1 MHSIFDY
8 LYWRGDLGF
17 DESPL
22 NEVDSLILAR
32 FSYMPMEMIG
42 LQNLSKEKVVSL
54 KEIASLIISK
64 MKEIPEEKRVFL
76 NKQDIHLL
84 EALSSSE
91 RFSSLGV
98 FAFRYELDDETQT
111 QFCAV
116 SLKLGS
122 KTGPDIFVAFR
133 GTDNTLIGWK
143 EDCNMGFICPV
154 PAQVLA
160 AEYLDEIASCSS
172 FMGTSGYEM
181 SCATPCINKSFIN
194 KPCINKPN
202 IIVAGHSKG
211 GNLAVYAASF
221 CSSAAQKRIVHVYNF
236 DGPGFDAKVLSRPEY
251 QRICER
257 TTTFVPQS
265 SVVGMLL
272 GHEEP
277 YIVIHSEQSGLMQHD
292 LYSWCIERM
301 GFECLEKV
309 TDGSRFVD
317 ATLKSWIAGMDYSQR
332 EGLVDAAYEVL
343 SKTNART
350 LRDLGSNW
358 LSNSVAIMSSIGA
371 LDESSRAVALQALK
385 ALVKCAGA
393 TMALKTRHNDT
404 PHSETCPNEACPNE
418 TSPNEACFN
427 EVDCSVCMETC
438 K

>member
-42 LQNLSKEKVVSL
+42 LQNLSKEKVLPL
-54 KEIASLIISK
+54 KEVASLIISK

-84 EALSSSE
+84 EALSNSE

-122 KTGPDIFVAFR
+122 KTGPDTFIAFR

-160 AEYLDEIASCSS
+160 AEYLDE
-172 FMGTSGYEM
+172 T
-181 SCATPCINKSFIN
+181 
-194 KPCINKPN
+194 
-202 IIVAGHSKG
+202 
-211 GNLAVYAASF
+211 
-221 CSSAAQKRIVHVYNF
+221 
-236 DGPGFDAKVLSRPEY
+236 
-251 QRICER
+251 
-257 TTTFVPQS
+257 
-265 SVVGMLL
+265 
-272 GHEEP
+272 
-277 YIVIHSEQSGLMQHD
+277 
-292 LYSWCIERM
+292 
-301 GFECLEKV
+301 
-309 TDGSRFVD
+309 
-317 ATLKSWIAGMDYSQR
+317 
-332 EGLVDAAYEVL
+332 
-343 SKTNART
+343 
-350 LRDLGSNW
+350 
-358 LSNSVAIMSSIGA
+358 
-371 LDESSRAVALQALK
+371 
-385 ALVKCAGA
+385 
-393 TMALKTRHNDT
+393 
-404 PHSETCPNEACPNE
+404 
-418 TSPNEACFN
+418 
-427 EVDCSVCMETC
+427 
-438 K
+438 

>member
-17 DESPL
+17 DKSPL

-42 LQNLSKEKVVSL
+42 LQNLSKEKVLPL
-54 KEIASLIISK
+54 KEVASLIISK

-84 EALSSSE
+84 EALSNSE

-160 AEYLDEIASCSS
+160 AEYLDEIASCSTS
-172 FMGTSGYEM
+172 TVTSGCEM
-181 SCATPCINKSFIN
+181 SCTAPCINKSFIN
-194 KPCINKPN
+194 KPCINKPD

-236 DGPGFDAKVLSRPEY
+236 DGPGFDTKVLSKPEY

-272 GHEEP
+272 GHEES

-292 LYSWCIERM
+292 LYSWCIERT

-393 TMALKTRHNDT
+393 TMALKTHHGDPNGET
-404 PHSETCPNEACPNE
+404 PHSDSSYNEA
-418 TSPNEACFN
+418 
-427 EVDCSVCMETC
+427 DCNA
-438 K
+438 

>member
-1 MHSIFDY
+1 MQSSFPGSSSRSAMHSIFDY

-42 LQNLSKEKVVSL
+42 LQALPNEKVIPL
-54 KEIASLIISK
+54 KEVASLIVSNIR
-64 MKEIPEEKRVFL
+64 EVAEEKRVFL
-76 NKQDIHLL
+76 NKQDINLL
-84 EALSSSE
+84 EALSNSE

-98 FAFRYELDDETQT
+98 FAFRYELEDETQT

-116 SLKLGS
+116 SLKLDCQ
-122 KTGPDIFVAFR
+122 KGPSTFVAFR
-133 GTDNTLIGWK
+133 GTDNTLVGWK

-160 AEYLDEIASCSS
+160 SRYLNEVASIQ
-172 FMGTSGYEM
+172 GV
-181 SCATPCINKSFIN
+181 SCEPD
-194 KPCINKPN
+194 
-202 IIVAGHSKG
+202 IIVSGHSKG

-221 CSSAAQKRIVHVYNF
+221 CSSKVQKRIAHVYNF
-236 DGPGFDAKVLSRPEY
+236 DGPGFDAKVLSKPEY
-251 QRICER
+251 KRICER

-292 LYSWCIERM
+292 LYSWCIDRT

-317 ATLKSWIAGMDYSQR
+317 ATLKSWIAGMDYSQK

-350 LRDLGSNW
+350 LRELGSNW
-358 LSNSVAIMSSIGA
+358 LQNSVAIMSSIGA
-371 LDESSRAVALQALK
+371 LDESSRTVALQALK

-393 TMALKTRHNDT
+393 TMALKTHHGGVAYNEGT
-404 PHSETCPNEACPNE
+404 SNEASAAILQNSQEASDC
-418 TSPNEACFN
+418 TSEQR
-427 EVDCSVCMETC
+427 
-438 K
+438 

>member
-42 LQNLSKEKVVSL
+42 LQNLSKEKVVPL
-54 KEIASLIISK
+54 KEVASLIISK

-84 EALSSSE
+84 EALSNSE

-160 AEYLDEIASCSS
+160 AEYLDEIASCSN
-172 FMGTSGYEM
+172 FMGTSGYET
-181 SCATPCINKSFIN
+181 SCTAPCTH
-194 KPCINKPN
+194 KPD

-292 LYSWCIERM
+292 LYSWCIERT

-371 LDESSRAVALQALK
+371 LDESSRTVALQALK

-393 TMALKTRHNDT
+393 TMALKTHHGDPHGET
-404 PHSETCPNEACPNE
+404 PHSDSSYNEA
-418 TSPNEACFN
+418 
-427 EVDCSVCMETC
+427 DCNA
-438 K
+438 

>member
-42 LQNLSKEKVVSL
+42 LQNLSKEKVVPL
-54 KEIASLIISK
+54 KEVASLIISR

-84 EALSSSE
+84 ETLSNSE

-160 AEYLDEIASCSS
+160 AEYLDEIASCSTS
-172 FMGTSGYEM
+172 TVTSGYET
-181 SCATPCINKSFIN
+181 SCTAPCINKSFIN
-194 KPCINKPN
+194 KPCINKPD

-236 DGPGFDAKVLSRPEY
+236 DGPGFDAKVLSPPEY

-292 LYSWCIERM
+292 LYSWCIERT

-358 LSNSVAIMSSIGA
+358 LPNSVAIMSSIGA
-371 LDESSRAVALQALK
+371 LDESSRTVALQALK

-393 TMALKTRHNDT
+393 TMALKTHHGDPHGET
-404 PHSETCPNEACPNE
+404 PHSDSSYNEA
-418 TSPNEACFN
+418 
-427 EVDCSVCMETC
+427 DCNA
-438 K
+438 

>member
-42 LQNLSKEKVVSL
+42 LQALAKEKAVPL
-54 KEIASLIISK
+54 KEVASLIISK
-64 MKEIPEEKRVFL
+64 MKDMPEEKRVFL

-116 SLKLGS
+116 SLRLDS
-122 KTGPDIFVAFR
+122 RTEPRVFVAFR

-160 AEYLDEIASCSS
+160 AEYLDEIASCSNCTE
-172 FMGTSGYEM
+172 TSGYDK
-181 SCATPCINKSFIN
+181 SCTSPDIHS
-194 KPCINKPN
+194 PD

-292 LYSWCIERM
+292 LYSWCIERT

-358 LSNSVAIMSSIGA
+358 LSNSVAIMSSIGT

-393 TMALKTRHNDT
+393 TMALKTHHGDPHGET
-404 PHSETCPNEACPNE
+404 PHSDSSYNEA
-418 TSPNEACFN
+418 
-427 EVDCSVCMETC
+427 DCNA
-438 K
+438 

>member
-1 MHSIFDY
+1 MQSSFHGSSSKSAMHSIFDY

-22 NEVDSLILAR
+22 NEVDFLILAR

-42 LQNLSKEKVVSL
+42 LQSLPKEKVLPL
-54 KEIASLIISK
+54 KEVASLIISK
-64 MKEIPEEKRVFL
+64 TGEVAEEKRVFL
-76 NKQDIHLL
+76 NNQDMHLL
-84 EALSSSE
+84 EALSKSK

-116 SLKLGS
+116 SLKLDCQ
-122 KTGPDIFVAFR
+122 KGPSMFVAFR
-133 GTDNTLIGWK
+133 GTDNTLVGWK

-160 AEYLDEIASCSS
+160 SKYLNEVASIQ
-172 FMGTSGYEM
+172 GV
-181 SCATPCINKSFIN
+181 SCEPD
-194 KPCINKPN
+194 

-221 CSSAAQKRIVHVYNF
+221 CSSEVQKRIAHVYNF
-236 DGPGFDAKVLSRPEY
+236 DGPGFDAKVLSKPEY
-251 QRICER
+251 KRICER

-292 LYSWCIERM
+292 LYSWCIERT

-317 ATLKSWIAGMDYSQR
+317 ATLKSWIAGMDYGQR

-350 LRDLGSNW
+350 LRELGSNW
-358 LSNSVAIMSSIGA
+358 LQNSVAIMSSIGA
-371 LDESSRAVALQALK
+371 LDESSRTIALQALK

-393 TMALKTRHNDT
+393 TMTLKTRPSAATLQN
-404 PHSETCPNEACPNE
+404 PQEASGC
-418 TSPNEACFN
+418 TSGQR
-427 EVDCSVCMETC
+427 
-438 K
+438 

>member
-32 FSYMPMEMIG
+32 FSYMPMEMIW
-42 LQNLSKEKVVSL
+42 LQNLSKEKVLPL
-54 KEIASLIISK
+54 KEVASLIISK

-84 EALSSSE
+84 EALSNSE

-160 AEYLDEIASCSS
+160 AEYLDEIVSCSTS
-172 FMGTSGYEM
+172 TVTSGCEM
-181 SCATPCINKSFIN
+181 SCATPCTHKSFIN
-194 KPCINKPN
+194 KPCINKPD

-292 LYSWCIERM
+292 LYSWCIERT

-393 TMALKTRHNDT
+393 TMALKTHHGDPHGET
-404 PHSETCPNEACPNE
+404 PHSDSSYNEA
-418 TSPNEACFN
+418 
-427 EVDCSVCMETC
+427 DCNA
-438 K
+438 

>member
-42 LQNLSKEKVVSL
+42 LQNLSKEKVVPL
-54 KEIASLIISK
+54 KEVASLIISR

-84 EALSSSE
+84 ETLSNSE

-160 AEYLDEIASCSS
+160 AEYLDEIASCSTS
-172 FMGTSGYEM
+172 TVTSGYET
-181 SCATPCINKSFIN
+181 SCTAPCINKSFIN
-194 KPCINKPN
+194 KPCTHKPD

-292 LYSWCIERM
+292 LYSWCIERT

-358 LSNSVAIMSSIGA
+358 LPNSVAIMSSIGA
-371 LDESSRAVALQALK
+371 LDESSRTVALQALK

-393 TMALKTRHNDT
+393 TMALKTHHGDPHGET
-404 PHSETCPNEACPNE
+404 PHSDSSYNEA
-418 TSPNEACFN
+418 
-427 EVDCSVCMETC
+427 DCNA
-438 K
+438 

>member
-1 MHSIFDY
+1 MQSSFPGSSSRSAMHSIFDY

-42 LQNLSKEKVVSL
+42 LQDLTKEKVVSL
-54 KEIASLIISK
+54 KEVASLIISNTK
-64 MKEIPEEKRVFL
+64 DLSGERKVFL

-84 EALSSSE
+84 EALSKSE

-98 FAFRYELDDETQT
+98 FAFRYELDDKTQT

-116 SLKLGS
+116 SLKLDCP
-122 KTGPDIFVAFR
+122 KGPSTFVAFR

-160 AEYLDEIASCSS
+160 VGYLDEVASIQ
-172 FMGTSGYEM
+172 GV
-181 SCATPCINKSFIN
+181 SCE
-194 KPCINKPN
+194 PN

-221 CSSAAQKRIVHVYNF
+221 CSSEVQKRIAHVYNF

-251 QRICER
+251 KRICER

-277 YIVIHSEQSGLMQHD
+277 YTVIHSEQTGLLQHD
-292 LYSWCIERM
+292 LYSWCIDRS
-301 GFECLEKV
+301 GFECLENV
-309 TDGSRFVD
+309 TDSSRFID
-317 ATLKSWIAGMDYSQR
+317 ATLKSWIAGMDYGQR
-332 EGLVDAAYEVL
+332 EGLVDATYEVL

-358 LSNSVAIMSSIGA
+358 LQNSVAIMSSIGA
-371 LDESSRAVALQALK
+371 LDESSRTVALQALK

-393 TMALKTRHNDT
+393 TMTLKTHPSAATLQNSQEVSGCT
-404 PHSETCPNEACPNE
+404 SGPH
-418 TSPNEACFN
+418 
-427 EVDCSVCMETC
+427 
-438 K
+438 

>member
-1 MHSIFDY
+1 M
-8 LYWRGDLGF
+8 
-17 DESPL
+17 
-22 NEVDSLILAR
+22 
-32 FSYMPMEMIG
+32 
-42 LQNLSKEKVVSL
+42 
-54 KEIASLIISK
+54 
-64 MKEIPEEKRVFL
+64 
-76 NKQDIHLL
+76 
-84 EALSSSE
+84 
-91 RFSSLGV
+91 
-98 FAFRYELDDETQT
+98 DDETQT

-122 KTGPDIFVAFR
+122 KTEPDTFVAFR

-160 AEYLDEIASCSS
+160 AEYLDEIASCSTS
-172 FMGTSGYEM
+172 TVTSGCEM

-194 KPCINKPN
+194 KPCINKPD

-292 LYSWCIERM
+292 LYSWCIERT

-371 LDESSRAVALQALK
+371 LDESSRTVALQALK

-393 TMALKTRHNDT
+393 TMALKTHHGDPHGET
-404 PHSETCPNEACPNE
+404 PHSDSSYNEA
-418 TSPNEACFN
+418 
-427 EVDCSVCMETC
+427 DCNA
-438 K
+438 

>member
-42 LQNLSKEKVVSL
+42 LQALPNEKVIPL
-54 KEIASLIISK
+54 KEVASLIVSNIR
-64 MKEIPEEKRVFL
+64 EVAEEKRVFL
-76 NKQDIHLL
+76 NKQDINLL
-84 EALSSSE
+84 EALSNSE

-116 SLKLGS
+116 SLKLDCQ
-122 KTGPDIFVAFR
+122 KGPSMFVAFR
-133 GTDNTLIGWK
+133 GTDNTLVGWK

-160 AEYLDEIASCSS
+160 SRYLNEVASIQ
-172 FMGTSGYEM
+172 GV
-181 SCATPCINKSFIN
+181 SCEPD
-194 KPCINKPN
+194 
-202 IIVAGHSKG
+202 IIVSGHSKG

-221 CSSAAQKRIVHVYNF
+221 CSSKVQKRIAHVYNF
-236 DGPGFDAKVLSRPEY
+236 DGPGFDAKVLSKPEY
-251 QRICER
+251 KRICER

-292 LYSWCIERM
+292 LYSWCIDRT

-317 ATLKSWIAGMDYSQR
+317 ATLKSWIAGMDYSQK

-350 LRDLGSNW
+350 LRELGSNW
-358 LSNSVAIMSSIGA
+358 LQNSVAIMSSIGA
-371 LDESSRAVALQALK
+371 LDESSRTVALQALK

-393 TMALKTRHNDT
+393 TMALKTHPSAAILQNPQEASDCT
-404 PHSETCPNEACPNE
+404 SEQR
-418 TSPNEACFN
+418 
-427 EVDCSVCMETC
+427 
-438 K
+438 

>member
-17 DESPL
+17 DKSPL

-42 LQNLSKEKVVSL
+42 LQNLSKEKVLSL
-54 KEIASLIISK
+54 KEVASIIISK
-64 MKEIPEEKRVFL
+64 MKDMPEEKRVFL

-122 KTGPDIFVAFR
+122 KTGSDIFVAFR

-160 AEYLDEIASCSS
+160 AEYLDEIASCSN
-172 FMGTSGYEM
+172 FMGTSGCEM

-194 KPCINKPN
+194 KPCINKPD

-292 LYSWCIERM
+292 LYSWCIERT

-358 LSNSVAIMSSIGA
+358 LPNSVAIMSSIGA

-393 TMALKTRHNDT
+393 TMALKTHHGDPHGET
-404 PHSETCPNEACPNE
+404 PHSDSSYNEA
-418 TSPNEACFN
+418 
-427 EVDCSVCMETC
+427 DCNA
-438 K
+438 